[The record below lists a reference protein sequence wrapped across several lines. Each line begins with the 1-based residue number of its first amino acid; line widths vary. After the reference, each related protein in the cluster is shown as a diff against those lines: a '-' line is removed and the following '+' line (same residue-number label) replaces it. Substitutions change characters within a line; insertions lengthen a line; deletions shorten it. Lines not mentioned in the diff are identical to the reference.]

1 MSNRTDAQ
9 FHRREF
15 ASISSALEGS
25 TARVVVSLMDF
36 CRKVER
42 NLVEVLER
50 RGWEFGRTAGADEQ
64 TRELLRSLCDDALA
78 HGLEIQSCAEAVDMS
93 DLGITHGKCIDDDL
107 IRSIRG
113 IEVDGRK
120 DHGQRSEC
128 GCAPSRDI
136 GASNTC
142 IHGCRYC
149 YATTS
154 HRSALS
160 RHASHDPG
168 SPDLAGRVRSGAKV

>member
-1 MSNRTDAQ
+1 M
-9 FHRREF
+9 
-15 ASISSALEGS
+15 
-25 TARVVVSLMDF
+25 SLMDF
-36 CRKVER
+36 YGKVER

-50 RGWEFGRTAGADEQ
+50 REWEFGRTAGADEQ

-78 HGLEIQSCAEAVDMS
+78 HGLEIQSCAEAVDML
-93 DLGITHGKCIDDDL
+93 DLGISHGKCIDDDL
-107 IRSIRG
+107 IRSIWG

-120 DHGQRSEC
+120 DPGQRSEC